1 MARAIEDGAQQPQ
14 QHVSHQLHFRVAM
27 ALASQDHLV
36 VVILEGIRVARQQRE
51 QPRTPMRTRMILW
64 SIGHCQAIPK
74 PLALWVPGL
83 QLAETVRI
91 KSTGDHRMHH
101 RPIPVLI
108 IRTLLVRASFRAAL
122 PASSTT
128 MKACSTMKACLSM
141 GHTVTAA
148 TAVDNP

>member
-1 MARAIEDGAQQPQ
+1 MVRAIEDGAQPQ
-14 QHVSHQLHFRVAM
+14 QHVSHQLHFRVVMVLGSRDQA
-27 ALASQDHLV
+27 A
-36 VVILEGIRVARQQRE
+36 VVILEGTRVARQQRG
-51 QPRTPMRTRMILW
+51 QPRTPMRTRTTLW

-91 KSTGDHRMHH
+91 RLIVDHRTHH
-101 RPIPVLI
+101 QPIPVLI
-108 IRTLLVRASFRAAL
+108 GRIPLVRASFREAL

-128 MKACSTMKACLSM
+128 MRACSTMKACLSM

-148 TAVDNP
+148 TVVDSP